1 MRLNYAFAAALSLF
15 SVAGLSASAQQTAVD
30 YLNVTPAD
38 GAVLKSLSQIVFT
51 LPTVDDTFETM
62 LNPDESKLE
71 DVAVLKDNQKVA
83 SFAEFGEATGD
94 DEGNMIMTL
103 ILSETIAAEGEYT
116 ISIPEGLFVQMNWE
130 DFTIVEDAKITAA
143 YNATFTIN
151 PTLKSPVDNYLLT
164 PANGTKVSEISEI
177 TIGFPEIPASTM
189 FDGWEFP
196 NATFTNGEN
205 SIEAIISYDWNSE
218 EEYRVMKLTPIN
230 ADEEENPITEAGN
243 WTLTIEEGTFTLKG
257 ESNAEIT
264 AEFIVETVPTASTV
278 DIVAV
283 SPTDGETVKSIS
295 QVLFTLP
302 VVDLTYET
310 MLNIDMGKASE
321 FAVLKGDVKVAG
333 FGELGEGGEDLEG
346 NMTIP
351 VILSSAVTEDGEYTI
366 SIPEGMFA
374 QMEWNDEAGDMVIM
388 KDGKITA
395 AYTANVTVNSS
406 IKAPVESFN
415 VTPEDGSKVSQ
426 ISEVFIGFPEISA
439 STMFD
444 GWEFQNATFS
454 DGETSIEAIINYDWN
469 SEEEYRVMK
478 VIPVNENEEETP
490 ITAAGTWILTI
501 EKGTFVLDG
510 DESPEIT
517 ATFTIENS
525 STGIDEI
532 NAAYNENLKIFS
544 IDGKTIP
551 ASGLNSL
558 ENGVYII
565 NGKKMVVKK

>member
-15 SVAGLSASAQQTAVD
+15 SVAGLSASAQQTTVD

-151 PTLKSPVDNYLLT
+151 PTLKSPVDNYILT

-310 MLNIDMGKASE
+310 MLNIDMEKASE

-415 VTPEDGSKVSQ
+415 VTPEDRSKVSQ

>member
-151 PTLKSPVDNYLLT
+151 PTLKSPVDNYILT

>member
-15 SVAGLSASAQQTAVD
+15 SVAGLSASAQQTTVD

-151 PTLKSPVDNYLLT
+151 PTLKSPVDNYILT

>member
-15 SVAGLSASAQQTAVD
+15 SVAGLSASAQQTTVD

-151 PTLKSPVDNYLLT
+151 PTLKSPVDNYILT

-310 MLNIDMGKASE
+310 MLNIDMEKASE

>member
-1 MRLNYAFAAALSLF
+1 MRLNYAFGAALSLL
-15 SVAGLSASAQQTAVD
+15 SVAGLSASAQQTTVD

-151 PTLKSPVDNYLLT
+151 PTLKSPVDNYILT

-310 MLNIDMGKASE
+310 MLNIDMEKASE

-490 ITAAGTWILTI
+490 ITAAGTWVLTI